1 MGRPP
6 GVDIRASMPAH
17 VSASAPDHG
26 GRKLPAARLARRPL
40 VALERRAARASLR
53 DVAGARTLAR
63 ASAGRRHHRR
73 DPRHGAGGH
82 RSPPA
87 TRSSPSSPGPPPSR
101 SRSRPPS
108 HRSALRPG
116 AHRGSP
122 AGSERWSGPR
132 ADRCEAG
139 DVRIRRAQRA
149 RHGLLGWHGTGKR
162 RAAGRETASTSRG
175 QFLLNTRSRPRGR
188 PDRAEAGQVTSDDR
202 DLRRPGLRPA
212 GRASG
217 SAHRDPAGRP
227 HPVALAALGFG
238 LAWLARSALTRRS
251 FPIHLSWRGQAS
263 RRVGVPARPRPRPRP
278 RFPWSQRG
286 SLSVSQPLVP
296 RCSSSSRRAAAA
308 IRCRRAP

>member
-1 MGRPP
+1 MWRVPEP
-6 GVDIRASMPAH
+6 WPSKRRTTPQSSRSAH
-17 VSASAPDHG
+17 
-26 GRKLPAARLARRPL
+26 
-40 VALERRAARASLR
+40 
-53 DVAGARTLAR
+53 GAR
-63 ASAGRRHHRR
+63 
-73 DPRHGAGGH
+73 GH

-87 TRSSPSSPGPPPSR
+87 TRSSQLAGTTAEQISIEAA
-101 SRSRPPS
+101 S

-202 DLRRPGLRPA
+202 DLRRPGRRPGA
-212 GRASG
+212 ISGRLI
-217 SAHRDPAGRP
+217 RPAGRP
-227 HPVALAALGFG
+227 HLGAGRARFGRMDRAQRPHATIFPKTEGGPVIA
-238 LAWLARSALTRRS
+238 
-251 FPIHLSWRGQAS
+251 AS
-263 RRVGVPARPRPRPRP
+263 RGALQAPDPAR
-278 RFPWSQRG
+278 G
-286 SLSVSQPLVP
+286 STSERISVGFATTGPERLILE
-296 RCSSSSRRAAAA
+296 RRAAARSA
-308 IRCRRAP
+308 VRARSCCIERRHAHTREALFLEITAWPGAGRGVAERGKPADRAPALRRR